1 MITLLTICIEDE
13 VKIAFAFLTLSNMFV
28 FFPFQIDIDVEQ
40 LVSLRQA
47 QLSYRLSDE
56 VPSS

>member
-1 MITLLTICIEDE
+1 MIILLTICIDDE
-13 VKIAFAFLTLSNMFV
+13 LKSAFAFLTLSNMFV